1 MIEMQTK
8 RKTYY
13 TLEVDERNVSSGYLL
28 CVALVMAAMIIGG
41 LYNIGQIEALTGIV
55 AFAINA
61 ALLYTARVVLV
72 LTQKRGYL

>member
-13 TLEVDERNVSSGYLL
+13 TRQVDERNVSSGYLL
-28 CVALVMAAMIIGG
+28 FVALVLVAMIIGG
-41 LYNIGQIEALTGIV
+41 LYNIGKIEALTGIV
-55 AFAINA
+55 AFAISA

-72 LTQKRGYL
+72 LTQKQGDL